1 MKQNLLQANQETIN
15 RLNQSL
21 DQLEVK
27 LLEFQIHEE
36 LAQELMEIGYWANE
50 LLQSRVS
57 YVEQQRFLEIIR
69 RVTHLQMLFFQSV
82 LDLRAR
88 ELTKELK
95 DLISEEAWRVYL
107 RLDEIYTM
115 EKEFFED
122 KNYHYDFNMNLL
134 NLEQE
139 VFARYMNLKVRV
151 Y

>member
-1 MKQNLLQANQETIN
+1 MTQNLLQANQDTIN
-15 RLNQSL
+15 KLNQSL

-27 LLEFQIHEE
+27 LLEFQIHEN
-36 LAQELMEIGYWANE
+36 LVQELMEVGYWANE

-57 YVEQQRFLEIIR
+57 YVEQQRFLEIIQ
-69 RVTHLQMLFFQSV
+69 RVTYLQMLFLQSAF
-82 LDLRAR
+82 DLRVQ

-95 DLISEEAWRVYL
+95 GLISDEAWRVYL

-115 EKEFFED
+115 EKEFFQG
-122 KNYHYDFNMNLL
+122 KHYHYDFNMNLL

-139 VFARYMNLKVRV
+139 VFARYMSLKVRA